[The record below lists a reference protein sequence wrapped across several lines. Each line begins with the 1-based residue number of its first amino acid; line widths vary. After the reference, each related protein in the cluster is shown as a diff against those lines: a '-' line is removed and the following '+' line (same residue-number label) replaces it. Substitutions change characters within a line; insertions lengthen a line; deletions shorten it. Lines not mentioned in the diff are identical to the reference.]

1 MASSFLKPQIE
12 PPEGGVIEAESTG
25 MKQSHAEINLG
36 LVSSEQCQKN
46 TPHDEYLLLQ
56 RQIYLATL
64 SLSLLAVLLAS
75 LFLGMQFAI
84 SLLIGALSG
93 ILYLRLLARSI
104 SKLGKTSNSLSKF
117 QLIVP
122 VLLVLV
128 AAKQPQ
134 IELLPA
140 LLGFLLYKPSLI
152 LQFAFESRNKI

>member
-1 MASSFLKPQIE
+1 
-12 PPEGGVIEAESTG
+12 
-25 MKQSHAEINLG
+25 
-36 LVSSEQCQKN
+36 
-46 TPHDEYLLLQ
+46 
-56 RQIYLATL
+56 LATL

-75 LFLGMQFAI
+75 LFLGMHFAI

-93 ILYLRLLARSI
+93 IVYLRLLARSI

-152 LQFAFESRNKI
+152 LQFAFESRKQTLGNQTPSVT